1 MVKQSLFQEFKDGTK
16 YINKIHIKRSKEK
29 NHMIISTENEKACDK
44 IQHATLTNF
53 FKKQGSTDTP

>member
-29 NHMIISTENEKACDK
+29 NHMIISKQNEKACDK
-44 IQHATLTNF
+44 IQHAILIF
-53 FKKQGSTDTP
+53 FKK